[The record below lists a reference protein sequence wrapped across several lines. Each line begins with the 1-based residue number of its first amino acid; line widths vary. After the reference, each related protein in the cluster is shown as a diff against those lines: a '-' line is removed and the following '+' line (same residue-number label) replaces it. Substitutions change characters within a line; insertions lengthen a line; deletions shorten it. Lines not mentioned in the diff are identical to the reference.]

1 MEGTC
6 SCRARVAVPVDPVP
20 SSVRYVRYDLCWARS
35 PMLWLAASA
44 TSTLQQCASGQCDLV
59 ISRCHESVS
68 WIMQQSHEHYRHV
81 VIYNKCGVAFP
92 AASIPNRTIV
102 VEMRNIGSC
111 DGAYLQ
117 HINSYYSNLA
127 PITLFCKSAHPKRCG
142 TQTLVGPAAE
152 TWSKATWKA
161 YEQSMNQGFYRFDTA
176 EKNRPA
182 AFKRKVVT
190 RQNVRSYSQP
200 TYKMQSWKSS
210 GISASKRC
218 YVPSGYANYSSWLAN
233 VLGSQALADRVID
246 AGKGVVLGGYFA
258 AERSSLL
265 RYPRELYATL
275 AAMQQAPNA
284 EVDHFIE
291 RTWGLLLT
299 ASNAVPISSDLH
311 APPNRENHERCRQPS
326 APSQKSV
333 PSQEPWSHRLTRS
346 LLRGQNASVPRCYSR
361 QKEFM
366 EPVRGTWAVETPAP
380 ETSWKRSKGSSRS
393 CPLLRT
399 WEYCPERR
407 AAGEVHGRTFI
418 PNGCQLAHVDGMQ
431 FLEMFDGRQLVF
443 AGDSTHVQFAIAF
456 GCMMQAQGIN
466 LDKVKLKYKP
476 LKALKKRC
484 GSTPVGKC
492 HWDDGEFILRPKNPT
507 PGMTR
512 GVTIRSCFVY
522 TIDDTGPVSKCLSDL
537 KPTDV
542 VVYGSAGVHF
552 RETVLTG
559 DARYVGGVAGGP
571 LSGTAA
577 PAAASLEAITVIR
590 TLNGLP
596 EESKPL
602 MIWREVSAQH
612 FSTPGGHFVGGY
624 DYNQLN
630 ETKVC
635 TAHSAEEMAAHQ
647 RWNPVANAI
656 LEAHGVPILRVWES
670 SQMAHD
676 AHVGFGDCTHFC
688 SPQGVPDHWAALLVN
703 MLHAMRPAS
712 KLLPFLPDVEGQSCF
727 LPKNAAKGCLFPHA
741 ESRKLQQKKATE
753 LHTTWRR
760 RRTARPSAAPATA
773 LPPPPQ
779 PRPPPPETCED
790 PALRRHDVRITNMR
804 LDVLEYLI
812 HNEALL
818 QGVGC
823 IICVSLCA
831 FAVGCPRRF
840 PRTAWCLFLV
850 MLAASFVFRDIIRGV
865 SSGDTT
871 SCRNDC
877 DMVVAHCTED
887 VSWII
892 DDAPNYRRVFL
903 HTKCQKPIPPAI
915 HAAPNIQV
923 LQTPNVGS
931 NDYPYMLHII
941 SHYND
946 LAPFTL
952 FCEAGINGYGPKGT
966 GEGSGRTTTKLKHS
980 SSATRSPVVKYCTPE
995 IAVRPSKG
1003 AYSQWPHARPKLWT
1017 DSGLTQ
1023 HHLLWKRDSALSSFS
1038 LNRHVFAHNPESRE
1052 KFAFVRSGYRNFGDW
1067 FKRTIA
1073 NVTGNPDLAWRL
1085 LADYEYL
1092 VVGGWMGV
1100 ERDNIRRYPLEL
1112 FKAMAGQQKSPNEEV
1127 DHFIERAW
1135 GVLFTTP
1142 HLPCGIFGKAGR
1154 KL

>member
-1 MEGTC
+1 MIG
-6 SCRARVAVPVDPVP
+6 SFLWNV
-20 SSVRYVRYDLCWARS
+20 SSWFQEQGFRQ
-35 PMLWLAASA
+35 PTFHASA
-44 TSTLQQCASGQCDLV
+44 
-59 ISRCHESVS
+59 
-68 WIMQQSHEHYRHV
+68 
-81 VIYNKCGVAFP
+81 
-92 AASIPNRTIV
+92 
-102 VEMRNIGSC
+102 
-111 DGAYLQ
+111 
-117 HINSYYSNLA
+117 
-127 PITLFCKSAHPKRCG
+127 
-142 TQTLVGPAAE
+142 
-152 TWSKATWKA
+152 
-161 YEQSMNQGFYRFDTA
+161 
-176 EKNRPA
+176 
-182 AFKRKVVT
+182 
-190 RQNVRSYSQP
+190 
-200 TYKMQSWKSS
+200 
-210 GISASKRC
+210 
-218 YVPSGYANYSSWLAN
+218 
-233 VLGSQALADRVID
+233 
-246 AGKGVVLGGYFA
+246 
-258 AERSSLL
+258 
-265 RYPRELYATL
+265 
-275 AAMQQAPNA
+275 
-284 EVDHFIE
+284 
-291 RTWGLLLT
+291 
-299 ASNAVPISSDLH
+299 
-311 APPNRENHERCRQPS
+311 
-326 APSQKSV
+326 
-333 PSQEPWSHRLTRS
+333 
-346 LLRGQNASVPRCYSR
+346 
-361 QKEFM
+361 
-366 EPVRGTWAVETPAP
+366 
-380 ETSWKRSKGSSRS
+380 
-393 CPLLRT
+393 
-399 WEYCPERR
+399 
-407 AAGEVHGRTFI
+407 
-418 PNGCQLAHVDGMQ
+418 
-431 FLEMFDGRQLVF
+431 
-443 AGDSTHVQFAIAF
+443 
-456 GCMMQAQGIN
+456 
-466 LDKVKLKYKP
+466 
-476 LKALKKRC
+476 
-484 GSTPVGKC
+484 
-492 HWDDGEFILRPKNPT
+492 
-507 PGMTR
+507 
-512 GVTIRSCFVY
+512 
-522 TIDDTGPVSKCLSDL
+522 
-537 KPTDV
+537 
-542 VVYGSAGVHF
+542 
-552 RETVLTG
+552 
-559 DARYVGGVAGGP
+559 
-571 LSGTAA
+571 
-577 PAAASLEAITVIR
+577 
-590 TLNGLP
+590 
-596 EESKPL
+596 
-602 MIWREVSAQH
+602 
-612 FSTPGGHFVGGY
+612 
-624 DYNQLN
+624 
-630 ETKVC
+630 
-635 TAHSAEEMAAHQ
+635 
-647 RWNPVANAI
+647 
-656 LEAHGVPILRVWES
+656 
-670 SQMAHD
+670 
-676 AHVGFGDCTHFC
+676 
-688 SPQGVPDHWAALLVN
+688 
-703 MLHAMRPAS
+703 
-712 KLLPFLPDVEGQSCF
+712 
-727 LPKNAAKGCLFPHA
+727 
-741 ESRKLQQKKATE
+741 
-753 LHTTWRR
+753 
-760 RRTARPSAAPATA
+760 A

-1100 ERDNIRRYPLEL
+1100 ERINIRRYPLEL